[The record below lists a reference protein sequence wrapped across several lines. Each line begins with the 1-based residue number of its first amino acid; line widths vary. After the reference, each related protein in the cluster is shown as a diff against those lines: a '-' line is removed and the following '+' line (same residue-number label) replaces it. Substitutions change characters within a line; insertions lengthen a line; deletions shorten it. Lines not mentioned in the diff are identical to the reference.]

1 MKDGNQFL
9 TADSKIVLLLILR
22 SNIHSTKEILPSSNP
37 VTELEYSLIE
47 SLLLKS
53 TRTNVLQGDTFV
65 NIESQ
70 LIESTLL
77 FGKEHYRKE
86 KELKTRYC
94 PLYNFRYQ
102 SRAKLSVTDMLN

>member
-47 SLLLKS
+47 LLLLKS

-77 FGKEHYRKE
+77 FGI
-86 KELKTRYC
+86 TSGIN
-94 PLYNFRYQ
+94 P
-102 SRAKLSVTDMLN
+102 VLNYP

>member
-47 SLLLKS
+47 LLLLKS
-53 TRTNVLQGDTFV
+53 TRTNVLQGYTFV
-65 NIESQ
+65 NI
-70 LIESTLL
+70 
-77 FGKEHYRKE
+77 
-86 KELKTRYC
+86 
-94 PLYNFRYQ
+94 
-102 SRAKLSVTDMLN
+102 VTVNSEYLTFW

>member
-47 SLLLKS
+47 LLLLKS
-53 TRTNVLQGDTFV
+53 TRTNVLQGYTFV
-65 NIESQ
+65 NIATVNSEY
-70 LIESTLL
+70 LT
-77 FGKEHYRKE
+77 FW
-86 KELKTRYC
+86 
-94 PLYNFRYQ
+94 
-102 SRAKLSVTDMLN
+102 

>member
-47 SLLLKS
+47 LLLLKS

-65 NIESQ
+65 NIELQ

-77 FGKEHYRKE
+77 FGKEHRKE

-94 PLYNFRYQ
+94 PLYDFGYQ
-102 SRAKLSVTDMLN
+102 SRAKLSLTDMLN